1 MNHRPIIVAV
11 LLVVVAACS
20 GDDAAPTTSLD
31 VSTTVEPT
39 STTVELSSTTMTPS
53 TTTTT
58 STPTTT
64 SSPPTST
71 SNTSASS
78 TSAPPTTTVD
88 SEVDW
93 REVVEVLG
101 QRRQDLYAAPDV
113 TRIPE
118 VCGDGSPCAEQLN
131 VQIGDLADKG
141 WRVDG
146 ADPFVVLE
154 ARVEKFD
161 GDTLDSSLLV
171 TVVAVIERAED
182 AGTIVDSAGAEVAA
196 VEPGTES
203 GFNAQGRF
211 LLGRVGPPDD
221 PWRLISQDTLPE
233 VPA

>member
-1 MNHRPIIVAV
+1 MNQRPIIVTV
-11 LLVVVAACS
+11 LLVAVAACS
-20 GDDAAPTTSLD
+20 GDDAASTTSLD
-31 VSTTVEPT
+31 ASTTVETPSTTVEP
-39 STTVELSSTTMTPS
+39 SSTTTAPS
-53 TTTTT
+53 TTTT
-58 STPTTT
+58 ST
-64 SSPPTST
+64 TST
-71 SNTSASS
+71 STTNTTASS
-78 TSAPPTTTVD
+78 TSAPPTTTID

-118 VCGDGSPCAEQLN
+118 VCGDASPCAEQLN

-141 WRVDG
+141 WRVEG
-146 ADPFVVLE
+146 ADPYVVLD
-154 ARVEKFD
+154 ARVEQFD
-161 GDTLDSSLLV
+161 GDTLELSLLV
-171 TVVAVIERAED
+171 TVVAVIERAAD
-182 AGTIVDSAGAEVAA
+182 AGTIVDSTGTEVAV
-196 VEPGTES
+196 VEPGTEP